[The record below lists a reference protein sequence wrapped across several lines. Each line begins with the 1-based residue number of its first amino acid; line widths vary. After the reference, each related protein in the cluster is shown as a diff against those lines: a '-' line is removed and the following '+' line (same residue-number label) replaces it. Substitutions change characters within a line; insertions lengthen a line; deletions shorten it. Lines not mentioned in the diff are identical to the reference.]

1 MEEKIGNSLSGKI
14 LRVAT
19 IEDMPLS
26 GTVRLNGTLHGVGM
40 VFEILSL
47 LENMLNFSVQVVPS
61 ANPISSAYKGEVDLV
76 AAFLPVPRHPDGL
89 IYSTPVTADKW
100 VFLMQRPRKSLIGT
114 SLLEPFTL
122 EVWMLTLFA
131 LVLMGPLIFA
141 IIKLRQKL
149 VHASGPKSRV
159 YRLNECVWFTYGA
172 IMKQGSPL
180 DPTDDTTRLLF
191 ATWWIFITILTS
203 YYTANLTAFLT
214 LSRFSLPISHPEELA
229 EKNIKWFGKS
239 GGALEQAI
247 SGDDEE
253 MQYLK
258 DSLDSGQGQLIEC
271 TSEEIVNLVLQNHV
285 YLGELRK
292 VQSLVFE
299 NYMKNIDR
307 FDDAISR
314 CQMVNT
320 LEPFLLRPMA
330 IAFRDN
336 SSYHSIFDPVLRTMV
351 EGGVIT
357 HILNSNSSQ
366 SEVCPLNLGN
376 AEKQLKLADF
386 TSTYLAVIFG
396 ERVK

>member
-1 MEEKIGNSLSGKI
+1 
-14 LRVAT
+14 
-19 IEDMPLS
+19 
-26 GTVRLNGTLHGVGM
+26 
-40 VFEILSL
+40 
-47 LENMLNFSVQVVPS
+47 
-61 ANPISSAYKGEVDLV
+61 
-76 AAFLPVPRHPDGL
+76 
-89 IYSTPVTADKW
+89 
-100 VFLMQRPRKSLIGT
+100 MQRPRKSLIGT

-149 VHASGPKSRV
+149 VHSSGPKSRV

-386 TSTYLAVIFG
+386 TSTYLAVTFGFLVAMLSFFG
-396 ERVK
+396 ERFSSKFFKSKRKSKVSGMLTKKAFYPREFLQIQNSNNPVALDPKLFILNRVAGNTKPQCYHSKSLHFHYLD